1 MQKIHFLV
9 GDKSVPLSVE
19 VKRSPESIRKG
30 LMHRKEPLEKDT
42 GALFDLGVDA
52 DHGFWM
58 KNTFIPLDMI
68 FVDNN
73 MKVVGIVHNAKPLT
87 TKSRRVGKNSRYVVE
102 VNAGWAKK
110 NGIVV
115 GTKLSSHMSKTAS
128 EKYKQVPFKGGYVRV
143 KIKDKQGNHL
153 QHHFVRVNR
162 WGLPAGGIEKG
173 ETPRQAA
180 ARELLER
187 TGYKIDEAALR
198 PAGRD
203 SRGFYIFEGDKK
215 NTRVVAKPGQL
226 GGYSTK
232 VKWGGPNETS
242 HSAGQKKKSTEV
254 ARHTRK
260 LKSGKRV
267 EVKPHTRRK
276 SGKLEERYP
285 EIKFKRQTGRIRE
298 ALKMKA
304 RRGYSTQNESLHIK
318 YGPKVHFGVG
328 RHGAHFGVY
337 GKGPA
342 THFYQDKVYV
352 GNAKKGKTYTLSK
365 EQRQRVAKLMQDR
378 KKQSM
383 SKTASWSR
391 VARLLQKY
399 ISSIDPDRVKA
410 FERKATDALAKDI
423 PGTENIRMLSKD
435 RSRAAAKFL
444 VENPGAAAAFTL
456 PGGSVLAPAI
466 VGAKKALLNAAEKA
480 QKKSAKN

>member
-110 NGIVV
+110 NGIIV

-203 SRGFYIFEGDKK
+203 SKGFYIFEGDKK

-242 HSAGQKKKSTEV
+242 HSTGQKTAKLEHKPEPTRDSPEGKELLRIRGILRKAQMELGEGTSVFLVAGSNKYPGIGGEVTKGSARDPYIASHAKLHERWSAQQGYSKWGKKPLPQTGPNKSGPSNV

-378 KKQSM
+378 RAKQS
-383 SKTASWSR
+383 
-391 VARLLQKY
+391 
-399 ISSIDPDRVKA
+399 
-410 FERKATDALAKDI
+410 
-423 PGTENIRMLSKD
+423 
-435 RSRAAAKFL
+435 
-444 VENPGAAAAFTL
+444 
-456 PGGSVLAPAI
+456 
-466 VGAKKALLNAAEKA
+466 AKK
-480 QKKSAKN
+480 